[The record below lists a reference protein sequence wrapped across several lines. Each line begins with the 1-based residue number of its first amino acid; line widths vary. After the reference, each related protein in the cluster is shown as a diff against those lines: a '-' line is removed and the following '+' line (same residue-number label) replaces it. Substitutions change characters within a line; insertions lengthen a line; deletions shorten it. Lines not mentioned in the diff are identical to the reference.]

1 MIVKE
6 TTLKDL
12 LLIEPACYGDRRG
25 FFMETWHR
33 ERYKQLGIE
42 AEFVQDN
49 LSLSARGVLRGLH
62 FQNPFGQDK
71 LAYVLEG
78 EVFDVAVD
86 IRRGSPTFGQWEGF
100 YLSGDNKKQLFVP
113 KGFAHGFCVLSET
126 VIFAYKCSDYYAP
139 AAEKGILWNDSQ
151 IGIKWPVEE
160 PLLSDK
166 DQGLPLLKD
175 LKKEEL
181 PVYNLELN

>member
-6 TTLKDL
+6 TTLKGL
-12 LLIEPACYGDRRG
+12 VLIEPDCYGDRRG

-33 ERYKQLGIE
+33 ERYKELGIE

-71 LAYVLEG
+71 LVYVLEG

-86 IRRGSPTFGQWEGF
+86 IRLGSPTFGQWEGF
-100 YLSGDNKKQLFVP
+100 YLSADNKRQMIVP
-113 KGFAHGFCVLSET
+113 KGFAHGFCVMSDRAL
-126 VIFAYKCSDYYAP
+126 FAYKCTDFYAP
-139 AAEKGILWNDSQ
+139 DAEKGILWNDPQ

-160 PLLSDK
+160 PLLSEK
-166 DQGLPLLKD
+166 DLKLPLLKEI
-175 LKKEEL
+175 KSQEL
-181 PVYNLELN
+181 PVY

>member
-6 TTLKDL
+6 ATIKGLV
-12 LLIEPACYGDRRG
+12 LIEPDCYGDRRG

-33 ERYKQLGIE
+33 ERYKELGIE
-42 AEFVQDN
+42 TEFVQDN

-71 LAYVLEG
+71 LVYVLEG

-86 IRRGSPTFGQWEGF
+86 IRQGSPTFGQWEGF
-100 YLSGDNKKQLFVP
+100 YLSADNKRQMLVP
-113 KGFAHGFCVLSET
+113 KGFAHGFCVMSDRAL
-126 VIFAYKCSDYYAP
+126 FAYKCSDYYAP
-139 AAEKGILWNDSQ
+139 EAEKGILWNDPQ

-160 PLLSDK
+160 PLLSEK
-166 DQGLPLLKD
+166 DLKLPLLK
-175 LKKEEL
+175 EIESQGL
-181 PVYNLELN
+181 PVY